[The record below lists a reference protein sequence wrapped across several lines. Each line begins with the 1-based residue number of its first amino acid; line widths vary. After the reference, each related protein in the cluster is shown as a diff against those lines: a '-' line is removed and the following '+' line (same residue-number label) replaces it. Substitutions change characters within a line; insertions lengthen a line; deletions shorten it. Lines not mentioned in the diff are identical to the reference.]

1 MNTKLMLSLP
11 LFALLAASAQAATR
25 GDDLEAA
32 IRNGN
37 NAWIAGMKN
46 ADAERAASPYAA
58 DALDCN
64 AKGECIVG
72 HDAVVAKYKARFAKI
87 GAAKA
92 ATVRSAGHA
101 RDGEYAYEWGA
112 ADITLADGS
121 VSTGRFLTAWRH
133 EPDGSWK
140 ICRNIV
146 LPELKKNS

>member
-1 MNTKLMLSLP
+1 MKAKLILALP
-11 LFALLAASAQAATR
+11 VFALLGTAVQAATR

-37 NAWIAGMKN
+37 NAWIAGMK
-46 ADAERAASPYAA
+46 AGDAERAASPYAA
-58 DALDCN
+58 DVLDCGPS
-64 AKGECIVG
+64 GECIVG
-72 HDAVVAKYKARFAKI
+72 HDAVVAKFKTRFAKN

-146 LPELKKNS
+146 LPDLKKKP